1 MVYGIFTAGQRTW
14 GGPRADAGQA
24 DTTTTPQDAIAHA
37 EATGDDLN
45 VVPETF
51 RPAVEAMH
59 LGRVLIP
66 PRIPL
71 QPAASIDGRLR
82 MEDSDAESL
91 ASLRGEERETS
102 ELGLGPGLP
111 ERVK

>member
-24 DTTTTPQDAIAHA
+24 DLTTSPQAVIAHA

-45 VVPETF
+45 LVPESF
-51 RPAVEAMH
+51 RPAVEAMN
-59 LGRVLIP
+59 LGRELIP

-71 QPAASIDGRLR
+71 QPAASMNGRFR
-82 MEDSDAESL
+82 MSDSAEEL
-91 ASLRGEERETS
+91 ASLRSFPVS
-102 ELGLGPGLP
+102 EAPELP
-111 ERVK
+111 ERIE